1 MRRLVV
7 LVALAA
13 SACRP
18 SPRLTTIVTDT
29 VAVADSACLVRADSL
44 AVLLREQRILVG
56 LAEQQMMRYAQI
68 VQRDPTQARFLVG
81 WTRRAFAGVP
91 AEEAP

>member
-1 MRRLVV
+1 VALA
-7 LVALAA
+7 ALAA

-18 SPRLTTIVTDT
+18 APRLTTLVTDT
-29 VAVADSACLVRADSL
+29 VVVADSACLARADSL
-44 AVLLREQRILVG
+44 AALLREQRILVG
-56 LAEQQMMRYAQI
+56 LAERQMLRYATI